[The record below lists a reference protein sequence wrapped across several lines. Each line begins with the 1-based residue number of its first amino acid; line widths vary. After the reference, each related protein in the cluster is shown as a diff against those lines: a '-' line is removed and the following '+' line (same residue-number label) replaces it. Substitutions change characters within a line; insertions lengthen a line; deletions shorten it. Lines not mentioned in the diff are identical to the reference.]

1 MNCPFKISNNINN
14 RNILFNNIDIMFA
27 VNDIQN
33 YELSENINLFDIF
46 SNLKIQK
53 NNNNTDFIFIE
64 EIKNL
69 FIENK
74 LGFPFKFKNNTDKV
88 YIIPNNDNNSLLYN
102 NNIILN
108 DNNFFQLNYELIP
121 FFHKNQ
127 TYNGIT
133 LILTIIMSFYLIY
146 IVLIKNLY
154 FHVLN
159 MLALIDTLFN
169 GAYDSIFTNNKF
181 DYSYVKIIL
190 FVQIFDSPFFF
201 YLIYNLR
208 KIKKKYED
216 HIWDDVFVK
225 QLQSEKNFYKVN
237 LILLFMSLISLVIY
251 SSSFIKLY
259 FKQKNKLVEI
269 K

>member
-1 MNCPFKISNNINN
+1 
-14 RNILFNNIDIMFA
+14 
-27 VNDIQN
+27 
-33 YELSENINLFDIF
+33 
-46 SNLKIQK
+46 
-53 NNNNTDFIFIE
+53 
-64 EIKNL
+64 
-69 FIENK
+69 
-74 LGFPFKFKNNTDKV
+74 
-88 YIIPNNDNNSLLYN
+88 
-102 NNIILN
+102 
-108 DNNFFQLNYELIP
+108 
-121 FFHKNQ
+121 
-127 TYNGIT
+127 
-133 LILTIIMSFYLIY
+133 MSFYLIY

-208 KIKKKYED
+208 KIKKNYED

-225 QLQSEKNFYKVN
+225 QLQSEKKFYKVN